1 MCGGTGFYIQ
11 AVVDG
16 LIIPEVPPNW
26 KLRKKLEKKSVG
38 ELYEILKNLIPGG
51 LKQLREKIPE
61 D

>member
-1 MCGGTGFYIQ
+1 
-11 AVVDG
+11 